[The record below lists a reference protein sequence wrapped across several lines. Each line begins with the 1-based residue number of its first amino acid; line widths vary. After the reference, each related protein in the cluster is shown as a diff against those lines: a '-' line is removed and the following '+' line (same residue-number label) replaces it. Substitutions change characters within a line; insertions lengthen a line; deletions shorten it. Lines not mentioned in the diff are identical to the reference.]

1 MANEAKIAALEP
13 TFNLPTGSAS
23 DFYLSREVNDGGSEN
38 NGKII
43 KKKGLWKYPFMTRR
57 TNDSLVGTNE
67 VIQSNEMRHG
77 KTAGKDK
84 IGTASSSG
92 SHEFEFSP
100 ETFDDQLEGTFE
112 SEWVRWT
119 HDGAKNLVTKDFLT
133 KKGFVHVTGENGTY
147 NQIAD
152 GKEVTAV
159 PLFYTEDEK
168 GTADDPYGLI
178 KISAKNMGARTRA
191 EATNPLGKFVIHEL
205 HIGEQPVKYS
215 FISRIPI
222 NGDTVRY
229 QNFKHVQVGQM
240 SLNVTVNSI
249 VTGSFNLTGANNP
262 AYFTQVAE
270 TGKTRMATDMEKNKD
285 VALGNTK
292 DFYSDN
298 FADGAEKFLN
308 AVKNTTKST
317 DTDLFTALEGF
328 LFVNGHQL
336 QFASDLSMDMN
347 KNIQPVYA
355 IFVKNAI
362 ANIEPKLDVTGS
374 VTVYFTDGEV
384 DSTGKKFGADD
395 LKNLASENKDVEIL
409 YAFQD
414 KEDPECL
421 YLFQIFKSTFESP
434 QENKS
439 ADSAI
444 TLALNYKSYGEMAVR
459 CLRMAIPKISRIEFD
474 TADAFSKIED
484 DNKKIKVVL
493 YPNVP
498 LDSIKESAYVDPE
511 SDLYVFKDANVSVDT
526 VEDTGATFSDV
537 EINEDGSISA
547 TLELSEVIV
556 QGTNISLKILVNGQT
571 REASC
576 SIEPEIDYLR
586 MGEKYQIANYK
597 ENGAIVLS
605 EGATLDIM
613 SAKTTGD
620 EDEDY
625 LFFWYNRAAMNIK
638 TSDLVFKSSDKAVA
652 TVDTEGVITAV
663 DNGTAKI
670 TVSSK
675 IDEDIKFS
683 FDVKVGDPVLQ
694 SISVITSGGK
704 TEFAVGDSFDNEGI
718 VVMATYD
725 VGSEVDVTADAVF
738 DSSEFNGSEAGSYTI
753 GVTYGGKTADYTVT
767 VAE

>member
-13 TFNLPTGSAS
+13 TFDLPTGSAS
-23 DFYLSREVNDGGSEN
+23 DFYLSREITDGGSEN
-38 NGKII
+38 NGKVI

-57 TNDSLVGTNE
+57 TGESLVGSNE

-84 IGTASSSG
+84 IGTASSTG

-112 SEWVRWT
+112 SEWVRWE

-133 KKGFVHVTGENGTY
+133 QKGYVHVTGENGTY
-147 NQIAD
+147 NQVAD

-159 PLFYTEDEK
+159 PLFYTEDEV
-168 GTADDPYGLI
+168 GDAVDPYGLI

-191 EATNPLGKFVIHEL
+191 EASNPLGKFVIHEL

-229 QNFKHVQVGQM
+229 QNYKHVQVGQM

-262 AYFTQVAE
+262 SYFTQVAE
-270 TGKTRMATDMEKNKD
+270 AGKTRMATNMGKNKD
-285 VALGNTK
+285 IASGNTEE
-292 DFYSDN
+292 FYSDN
-298 FADGAEKFLN
+298 FEDGAEKFLN

-317 DTDLFTALEGF
+317 DTDQFTALEGF

-362 ANIEPKLDVTGS
+362 ANIEPKLDITGS

-395 LKNLASENKDVEIL
+395 LKNLASENKDVEL
-409 YAFQD
+409 MFAFQD

-421 YLFQIFKSTFESP
+421 YLFQIFKATFEAP

-444 TLALNYKSYGEMAVR
+444 TLTLNFKSYGEMAVR
-459 CLRMAIPKISRIEFD
+459 CLRMAVPKVSRIEFD
-474 TADAFSKIED
+474 VADAFGKIAD
-484 DNKKIKVVL
+484 DNKDIKVVL

-498 LDSIKESAYVDPE
+498 LDSNKNASYIDPE
-511 SDLYVFKDANVSVDT
+511 SEDYVFKDAEVSVDT
-526 VEDTGATFSDV
+526 VADKNATFSNLA
-537 EINEDGSISA
+537 INEDGTISA
-547 TLELSEVIV
+547 TLTLTNTIV
-556 QGTNISLKILVNGQT
+556 QGENISLKILVNGKT
-571 REASC
+571 VEESC
-576 SIEPEIDYLR
+576 TIEPEIAYLR
-586 MGEKYQIANYK
+586 MGEKYQAANYAK
-597 ENGAIVLS
+597 NELVITAGS
-605 EGATLDIM
+605 ELNIMTATEGED
-613 SAKTTGD
+613 
-620 EDEDY
+620 DEDY
-625 LFFWYNRAAMNIK
+625 LFFWYKRAEMDIK
-638 TSDLVFKSSDKAVA
+638 ASDLVFKTSDRSVA
-652 TVDTEGVITAV
+652 TVSDAGVIGAV
-663 DNGTAKI
+663 SDGLAKI

-675 IDEDIKFS
+675 SDADVKFS
-683 FDVKVGDPVLQ
+683 FNVRVGTKPKELTGIEVDATGAKTSYTVGD
-694 SISVITSGGK
+694 
-704 TEFAVGDSFDNEGI
+704 EFDSTGI
-718 VVMATYD
+718 VVTANYD
-725 VGSEVDVTADAVF
+725 DGTSETIDIAECSVNGF
-738 DSSEFNGSEAGSYTI
+738 DSSEPAVGQVITI
-753 GVTYGGKTADYTVT
+753 GYEGFTDEFTVNIS
-767 VAE
+767 E